1 MKPDVIEQLG
11 ESTIQHGPY
20 NDRVY
25 LMKAARNDLSM
36 LPGALQALAVREGYA
51 KVFAKIPGVAREAFI
66 EAGYVEEAT
75 IPGFI
80 HGDEPV
86 SFMSLFLARQRGE
99 SRSASR
105 NEEVLGACR
114 EKQADE
120 PPVALPEGLVLRLCV
135 ASDAEAMARC
145 YAQVFDSYPFPI
157 TDPRYIRE
165 TMASH
170 VAYFGIWDEGL
181 LMALSSAEMDRE
193 GQNAEM
199 TDFATL
205 PDSRGSGLASSLLHQ
220 MEAEM
225 KRQGMLTAYTIAR
238 APSFGINITFARMDY
253 CYGGQLINNTNI
265 CGNFEDMNVWYKRLD
280 GPLRVPPAG
289 PTAQP
294 GCPCERNV
302 LK

>member
-1 MKPDVIEQLG
+1 MKPDVIELLG

-36 LPGALQALAVREGYA
+36 LPGALRELAVREDYS
-51 KVFAKIPGVAREAFI
+51 KVFAKVPGVAREAFL

-80 HGDEPV
+80 HGAEPV
-86 SFMSLFLARQRGE
+86 SFMSLFLARQRRE

-105 NEEVLGACR
+105 NEEVLEACQ
-114 EKQADE
+114 EKQTDE
-120 PPVALPEGLVLRLCV
+120 APVDIPEELVLRLCV
-135 ASDAEAMARC
+135 ASDAEAMAAC
-145 YAQVFDSYPFPI
+145 YDQVFDSYPFPI

-165 TMASH
+165 TMAANM
-170 VAYFGIWDEGL
+170 AYFGIWDEGRL
-181 LMALSSAEMDRE
+181 IALSSAEMDRE

-199 TDFATL
+199 TDFVTL
-205 PDSRGSGLASSLLHQ
+205 PDSRGSGLASSLLDQ
-220 MEAEM
+220 MEDEM
-225 KRQGMLTAYTIAR
+225 KRQGIVTVYTIAR

-265 CGNFEDMNVWYKRLD
+265 CGHLEDMNIWYKRLD
-280 GPLRVPPAG
+280 
-289 PTAQP
+289 
-294 GCPCERNV
+294 CPH
-302 LK
+302 